1 MRRLGGWLTFLGV
14 LVVLA
19 GGYRAGVAASVKS
32 AITSVPG
39 LTAEDVAVQGF
50 PTRFDVT
57 LTEPAFQSAAGGLQA
72 PSLTITAPVYWPFA
86 ADARVS
92 PQTDLRLDAG
102 AGQFTVRD
110 AAMSFGVRPGAD
122 LQVTRWGVSGVA
134 VQWQAAPIFA
144 LSPSSGAGQS
154 MAQSGPFDLMVRS
167 VGGGDYAVQASIAD
181 LVMDLAELGG
191 VVRPDDAP
199 LTGRLDTAFA
209 RFDGLVQFDA
219 PVSALAQAL
228 PPLRGMSAVTIL
240 AIWQE
245 SEISVQG
252 ALEIDAAGAVSGAFD
267 VQITGWQYVL
277 DQARRMNL
285 WDARTHTMLALAAVT
300 FAADSPD
307 GAILRAPITITAGVV
322 RVGPLVIGQVQ
333 PVY

>member
-19 GGYRAGVAASVKS
+19 GGYWAGVAASVKS

-72 PSLTITAPVYWPFA
+72 PSLTITAPAYWPFA

-102 AGQFTVRD
+102 AGQFTARD
-110 AAMSFGVRPGAD
+110 AAMSFAVRPGAD
-122 LQVTRWGVSGVA
+122 LQVTQWGVSGAA
-134 VQWQAAPIFA
+134 VQWQAVPVFA
-144 LSPSSGAGQS
+144 LSPSSGAGQPV
-154 MAQSGPFDLMVRS
+154 AQSGAFDLTAHS
-167 VGGGDYAVQASIAD
+167 VGGSDYAVQGAIAD
-181 LVMDLAELGG
+181 LVMDLAVLGG
-191 VVRPDDAP
+191 AVRAADATT
-199 LTGRLDTAFA
+199 LARLDIASA
-209 RFDGLVQFDA
+209 RFDGVVQFDA

-228 PPLRGMSAVTIL
+228 PPLRAMSDVTVA
-240 AIWQE
+240 AIWGQ
-245 SEISVQG
+245 SEISAQG
-252 ALEIDAAGAVSGAFD
+252 ALEIDAAGTVSGAFD
-267 VQITGWQYVL
+267 VDIAGWQFVL
-277 DQARRMNL
+277 DQARRLNL

-307 GAILRAPITITAGVV
+307 GATLRAPITITAGVV
-322 RVGPLVIGQVQ
+322 RVGPLVIGQVP